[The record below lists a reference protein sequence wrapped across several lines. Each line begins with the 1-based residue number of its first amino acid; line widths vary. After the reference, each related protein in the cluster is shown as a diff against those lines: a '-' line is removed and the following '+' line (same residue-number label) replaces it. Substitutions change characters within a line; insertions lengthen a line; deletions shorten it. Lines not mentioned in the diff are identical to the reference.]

1 MFRHILIYV
10 KTYKMFVIDADNAN
24 KGVVVG
30 GGF

>member
-10 KTYKMFVIDADNAN
+10 KTYKMLVIDADIAN